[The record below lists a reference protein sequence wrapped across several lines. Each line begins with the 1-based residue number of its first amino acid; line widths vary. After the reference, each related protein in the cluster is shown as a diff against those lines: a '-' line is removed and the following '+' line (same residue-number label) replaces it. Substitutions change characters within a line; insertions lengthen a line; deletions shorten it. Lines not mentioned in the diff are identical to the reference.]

1 MAASVPHRVIAE
13 ALKCTRQ
20 HVTKLVKQGMDTS
33 SLEAAC
39 AWYRANVSSRYRHR
53 SHQRDYISQRLVA
66 QSDGIKRFRTW
77 EACEAPT
84 ADDFADELAP
94 DEPITNE
101 EEAFILRAAMHDI
114 RQRVWHQPQRIVELV
129 EQRLSPSQA
138 AMVREACEVVRD
150 KFFEVYSWPQ
160 GQVPFEHWPQGKVIE
175 YRNAADEP
183 TRKVMRVV

>member
-129 EQRLSPSQA
+129 EQHLSPSQA
-138 AMVREACEVVRD
+138 AMVREACEVVCD
-150 KFFEVYSWPQ
+150 KFFEVYPWPQ